1 MAISIKDIAR
11 LAGVSHSTVSRALSN
26 SPLIPASTSERIQR
40 IARQQGYTASAVARS
55 LVTRKTRAIG
65 IVVTTIA
72 DPFNGDVVAGIE
84 HIANEQGYSVILAA
98 SQADPEREVS
108 VVRSFHERRVDG
120 ILVASSRVG
129 ARYVPLLLDLNVP
142 IVLLN
147 NQHPDEFAYSVGID
161 NIDGGFQAT
170 RYLVE
175 LGHKRIA
182 YVGDRC
188 GLQSDVQR
196 FRGYKRAL
204 HLAELPLAPELITY
218 GDGKSAEGARC
229 AAQLLGLDNPPTAI
243 FCYNDM
249 TALGVLQE
257 ACRRGFCVPRD
268 VSVVGFD
275 DLFFASLLHPSL
287 TTIQQ
292 PREMLGRRAMEI
304 LLSLLDSQT
313 AEKAAK
319 FKGQLMPRES
329 TAPPATNRLKR
340 GKTRQPDPDNRA

>member
-1 MAISIKDIAR
+1 MGKV
-11 LAGVSHSTVSRALSN
+11 VS
-26 SPLIPASTSERIQR
+26 
-40 IARQQGYTASAVARS
+40 
-55 LVTRKTRAIG
+55 
-65 IVVTTIA
+65 
-72 DPFNGDVVAGIE
+72 GIE
-84 HIANEQGYSVILAA
+84 HVANEQGYSVILAA
-98 SQADPEREVS
+98 SQADPERELS

-129 ARYVPLLLDLNVP
+129 ARYVPLLMDLNIP

-161 NIDGGFQAT
+161 NIDGGYQAT

-182 YVGDRC
+182 YVGDRS

-204 HLAELPLAPELITY
+204 HRAELPLVPELVVY
-218 GDGKSAEGARC
+218 GDGKPGEGARC
-229 AAQLLGLDNPPTAI
+229 AAQLLCLDRPPTAI

-257 ACRRGFCVPRD
+257 AARSGVCVPGE

-275 DLFFASLLHPSL
+275 DLFFAALLHPSL

-304 LLSLLDSQT
+304 LLSLLDSET
-313 AEKAAK
+313 AQKAAK
-319 FKGQLMPRES
+319 FKGQLMRRES
-329 TAPPATNRLKR
+329 TARLTTNQLRL
-340 GKTRQPDPDNRA
+340 GKTRKADPDSKA